1 MLWLQNIQMKKRT
14 ADATNH
20 YYLPVEAATAQRV
33 DIAAPQDSRVSPIKK
48 FYMGTLKCV
57 CSYLSRDIRANQLE
71 HTLLRVPIG

>member
-33 DIAAPQDSRVSPIKK
+33 DIAAPQDSRVSPVKQ
-48 FYMGTLKCV
+48 FYILGFTP
-57 CSYLSRDIRANQLE
+57 
-71 HTLLRVPIG
+71 VPSGPDVR